1 MSDGSESNRTE
12 EGRGMTITDITESPE
27 DRIRRFA
34 GVIEAVQQLHRPF
47 RIYEEC
53 DHGFLLPEHGDD
65 VVLIECE
72 DFTTC
77 EDGYAYSVCAEC
89 CCDSYGEELRTEY
102 CVVAHEHDDSKPR
115 CATIAALD
123 EPVAAVTVGA

>member
-1 MSDGSESNRTE
+1 
-12 EGRGMTITDITESPE
+12 MTMTDITESAE
-27 DRIRRFA
+27 DTIRVLR
-34 GVIEAVQQLHRPF
+34 VRKLHKPF

-77 EDGYAYSVCAEC
+77 EAGYMYSVCAEC
-89 CCDSYGEELRTEY
+89 CCDGVEQQTEE
-102 CVVAHEHDDSKPR
+102 CAGGHEHDGSKPLCR
-115 CATIAALD
+115 TLAALD
-123 EPVAAVTVGA
+123 EPVAGVTVGA

>member
-1 MSDGSESNRTE
+1 MNDTDTTE
-12 EGRGMTITDITESPE
+12 APADTI
-27 DRIRRFA
+27 RVLRVRK
-34 GVIEAVQQLHRPF
+34 LHKPF

-77 EDGYAYSVCAEC
+77 EAGYMYSVCTECCCAAGNQTEECADGYA
-89 CCDSYGEELRTEY
+89 
-102 CVVAHEHDDSKPR
+102 HDYSKPL
-115 CATIAALD
+115 CATRAALD
-123 EPVAAVTVGA
+123 EPAAEVTTSA